1 MRVQTIALG
10 MAAAM
15 LAACASTNER
25 GQSQTKDAQPHTQD
39 ELVETVCYTEPGKPT
54 NTNPTAPDAEAKEQK
69 KRPSGKN
76 KCDADNVLSVIF
88 KDGVLTGVGGGD
100 EIGAGVER
108 NNKRVN
114 KDKAYCWVATD
125 ENGAP
130 SNEKFAILFSPEDK
144 PKAQKSWI
152 KVKIR
157 NDLQSGIEYKYT
169 IWASSADNCS
179 IMDPMFLIN

>member
-1 MRVQTIALG
+1 M
-10 MAAAM
+10 
-15 LAACASTNER
+15 
-25 GQSQTKDAQPHTQD
+25 
-39 ELVETVCYTEPGKPT
+39 
-54 NTNPTAPDAEAKEQK
+54 
-69 KRPSGKN
+69 
-76 KCDADNVLSVIF
+76 IF
-88 KDGVLTGVGGGD
+88 EGGVLTGVGGGD
-100 EIGAGVER
+100 EIGTGVER

-169 IWASSADNCS
+169 IWASGDDNCS